1 MAIIK
6 NERKDVLKKECQ
18 AAINACVKNGLDPAV
33 HAVTTIKKKYKTA
46 GSQLKKV
53 EAQFVRSYIATLL
66 SKNNPKTTTTGVD
79 AQGIASENA
88 VVVGVNAADS
98 STENEMNKT
107 AKSVAKELISITT
120 LKTDS
125 KKSVDIDVD
134 VSGIIEDPANGIR
147 AIATS
152 AKELARSAAEEYF
165 IQMNVKYGY
174 KPELF
179 AWQRSMV
186 NVIK

>member
-88 VVVGVNAADS
+88 VVVGVNAADKIDTTS
-98 STENEMNKT
+98 EKT
-107 AKSVAKELISITT
+107 ISRDIINVST

-125 KKSVDIDVD
+125 KRTVDVD
-134 VSGIIEDPANGIR
+134 VDISAMIENPSKGLEAISNGVKNVARCALREFFYQADKKNGHDPEVLAPWQQSMLN
-147 AIATS
+147 AI
-152 AKELARSAAEEYF
+152 K
-165 IQMNVKYGY
+165 
-174 KPELF
+174 
-179 AWQRSMV
+179 
-186 NVIK
+186 